1 VYVSKETDA
10 KFKTDAEEFYKNALK

>member
-10 KFKTDAEEFYKNALK
+10 KFKTDAEEFYKSALK